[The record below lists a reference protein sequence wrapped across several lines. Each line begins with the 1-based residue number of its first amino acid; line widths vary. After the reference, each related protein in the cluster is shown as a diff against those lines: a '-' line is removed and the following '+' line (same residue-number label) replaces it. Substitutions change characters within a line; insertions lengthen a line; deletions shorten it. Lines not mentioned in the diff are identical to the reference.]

1 MVRIKCPMIRVFYCW
16 HKNRKQ
22 VQNNR
27 NRKHIKENEQKKVD
41 IEKAKST

>member
-27 NRKHIKENEQKKVD
+27 NRKVCNREISGKK
-41 IEKAKST
+41 II